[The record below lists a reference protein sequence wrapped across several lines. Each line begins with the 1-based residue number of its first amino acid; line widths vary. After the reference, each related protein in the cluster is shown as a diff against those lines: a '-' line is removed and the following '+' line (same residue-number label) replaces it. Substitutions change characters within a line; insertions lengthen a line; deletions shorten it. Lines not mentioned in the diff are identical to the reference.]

1 MCILGSYSYR
11 LHGTVHNFVTDEH
24 ARAISD
30 AFPQRRGAKENF
42 IDTRVSVGKSHNPFI
57 PLVLYVLNC
66 TYSARF
72 IRL

>member
-1 MCILGSYSYR
+1 MRIFGIYR
-11 LHGTVHNFVTDEH
+11 NGTLNNSVIDEH
-24 ARAISD
+24 ARANSD

-57 PLVLYVLNC
+57 PVVLYVVNRSYN
-66 TYSARF
+66 TRF